1 MIQTMW
7 GARVRACTK
16 CLETNDRFKETNSY
30 YTYRSYGEELYKLLP
45 SIQVSRK
52 TGMLYFNL

>member
-1 MIQTMW
+1 MW

-16 CLETNDRFKETNSY
+16 CLETNDRFRETNSY

-52 TGMLYFNL
+52 TGMLYFNF